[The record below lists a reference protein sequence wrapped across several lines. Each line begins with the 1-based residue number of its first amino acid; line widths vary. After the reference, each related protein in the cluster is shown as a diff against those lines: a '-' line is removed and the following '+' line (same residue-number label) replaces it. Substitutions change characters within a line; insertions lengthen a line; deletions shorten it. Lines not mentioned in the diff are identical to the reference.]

1 MYATFVGVH
10 KLRFD
15 AQILHRDI
23 SANNIMYTVKDG
35 KDWFVLIDFDLGVHV
50 DENGHSLGYSSLHRT
65 GTLPFMAVE
74 LISDLAETYDT
85 SDTTI
90 TQQQHCVRHD
100 FESLFWVSLWCA
112 IRFVS
117 PTHKD
122 GCGTWKE
129 KSGAYLSLWESG
141 SAENPYASI
150 SVFKE
155 AIFSRSHH
163 FTKAL
168 SYLSPSFKHMGG
180 WFAAFRLPFAEA
192 GRAGEAKYSYKE
204 AATPEKRLHNW
215 SDYETGYGK
224 VTRDT
229 LMQALG
235 QWEVPDIHS
244 LPENSAEE
252 STSLGKDIHSE
263 NGESKS
269 ETEQDQVLPQCV

>member
-50 DENGHSLGYSSLHRT
+50 DENGHPLGHSSLHRT
-65 GTLPFMAVE
+65 GTLPFMARE
-74 LISDLAETYDT
+74 LISDLAGTYNT
-85 SDTTI
+85 SHI
-90 TQQQHCVRHD
+90 NIAQRQHCIRHD

-112 IRFVS
+112 IRFIS
-117 PTHKD
+117 PAYKGD
-122 GCGTWKE
+122 CGTWKE
-129 KSGAYLSLWESG
+129 KSGPYLSSWESG

-150 SVFKE
+150 SSLKDSILTDSYEFL
-155 AIFSRSHH
+155 R
-163 FTKAL
+163 AL
-168 SYLSPSFKHMGG
+168 SFLSPSFKHMGG
-180 WFAAFRLPFAEA
+180 WLEAFRLPFAEA
-192 GRAGEAKYSYKE
+192 ASTSKINDVKRGLKFKGVLT
-204 AATPEKRLHNW
+204 ATPEKLLSKW

-229 LMQALG
+229 LMQALD
-235 QWEVPDIHS
+235 QWEVPDIDS

-252 STSLGKDIHSE
+252 STSLGEDIYSDDE
-263 NGESKS
+263 ESQA
-269 ETEQDQVLPQCV
+269 EDD